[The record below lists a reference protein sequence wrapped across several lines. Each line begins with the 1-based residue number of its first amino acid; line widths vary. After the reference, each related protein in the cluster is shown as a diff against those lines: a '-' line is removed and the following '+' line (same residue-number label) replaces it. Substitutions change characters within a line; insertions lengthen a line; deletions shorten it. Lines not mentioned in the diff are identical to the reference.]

1 MSFLSKLIPIINI
14 YGLSFPLRYKQKS
27 KFTTKIGFILTI
39 LTLISIITVILIF
52 LIEIFTY
59 NVFSI
64 IQNSEQTYGKKIL
77 NLSKVPILI
86 GFINNSGH
94 PIKIDPSY
102 VNITLEKKEY
112 YPELNK
118 EEKMILR
125 KESKLIK
132 LENCDLNIHFNNNS
146 NIINMIK
153 YYEYNNY
160 LCPVPGQNLSIG
172 GRFGDSIFGY
182 DMLQINL
189 IKCENNSYINYCKSK
204 EEMEF
209 FFNNSY
215 MSIIYLS
222 DAVNHYD
229 VNNPI
234 KRNFRSEVFLI
245 VSNTM
250 KRYYYYFSP
259 GIYKSD
265 KGFLFKNEE
274 IFNFFEYQNTIIDFV
289 DNDEQNIYSGKT
301 LIEITFTCMDRFI
314 HYQRNYQKIQ
324 NCFGNIGGWIR
335 IILIVCQFFSD
346 FFSEKIFLLDI
357 VNTIFPPL
365 EHDKKIKRSLTNKFF
380 KDFKSHVENKSYNE
394 YNKSE
399 NNTNENNLIQL
410 INNNNNNNNTNNILN
425 NIFNNVSNINK
436 NIKNKNKINKF
447 DSISMKAQ
455 NYINTNNNLINY
467 KIKKDQSNYELNNGS
482 INLEE
487 KLKKFYFRCFD
498 YFLPFF
504 VLRKG
509 KRYKAITFYKKFI
522 YTDISI
528 DVLIPLVERITSYHF
543 GKEDFKKNEKKYFS
557 KMNESVIINTYLH
570 KENTLMKT

>member
-1 MSFLSKLIPIINI
+1 MSILSKLVPIINI

-27 KFTTKIGFILTI
+27 KFTTNIGFILTI
-39 LTLISIITVILIF
+39 LTLASIITVILIF
-52 LIEIFTY
+52 LIQIFTY
-59 NVFSI
+59 NDFSI
-64 IQNSEQTYGKKIL
+64 IQNSEQTYGKKL
-77 NLSKVPILI
+77 LDLTKVPILI
-86 GFINNSGH
+86 GFMNNLGH
-94 PIKIDPSY
+94 PIKIDPSFI
-102 VNITLEKKEY
+102 NITLEKNEY
-112 YPELNK
+112 YPELNQEK
-118 EEKMILR
+118 KMILR

-146 NIINMIK
+146 NVINMIK

-182 DMLQINL
+182 DMLKINL
-189 IKCENNSYINYCKSK
+189 IKCVNNSEINYCKSK

-222 DAVNHYD
+222 ETVNHYD
-229 VNNPI
+229 VKNPI
-234 KRNFRSEVFLI
+234 KRNFRSEVFFI
-245 VSNTM
+245 VSNAI

-274 IFNFFEYQNTIIDFV
+274 IYNFFEYENTIIEFV
-289 DNDEQNIYSGKT
+289 EQEENNYYSNKN
-301 LIEITFTCMDRFI
+301 LIEITFTCMDKFI

-324 NCFGNIGGWIR
+324 NSFGNIGGWIR

-346 FFSEKIFLLDI
+346 YFSEKIFLLDI

-365 EHDKKIKRSLTNKFF
+365 ENDKKIKRSLTHKFF
-380 KDFKSHVENKSYNE
+380 KDFKNHVENKNYSE
-394 YNKSE
+394 YNKSD
-399 NNTNENNLIQL
+399 NNDNENNLIHL
-410 INNNNNNNNTNNILN
+410 INNNNNTNNILH
-425 NIFNNVSNINK
+425 NIFNNISNINK
-436 NIKNKNKINKF
+436 NVKSKNKIKNLF
-447 DSISMKAQ
+447 DSNSIKTQ
-455 NYINTNNNLINY
+455 NYVNTNNNLMNY
-467 KIKKDQSNYELNNGS
+467 KLKKDQSNYELNNTS

-504 VLRKG
+504 ILRKG

-528 DVLIPLVERITSYHF
+528 DVLIPLVERITSYHY
-543 GKEDFKKNEKKYFS
+543 GKDDFKKNEKKFFS
-557 KMNESVIINTYLH
+557 KMNESVIINTLTN
-570 KENTLMKT
+570 KENIIMKT

>member
-27 KFTTKIGFILTI
+27 KFTTTIGFILTI
-39 LTLISIITVILIF
+39 LTLVSIMTVILIF
-52 LIEIFTY
+52 LIDIFTY
-59 NVFSI
+59 DNFSI

-77 NLSKVPILI
+77 DLTEVPILI
-86 GFINNSGH
+86 GVINNLGH
-94 PIKIDPSY
+94 PIKIDPSFI
-102 VNITLEKKEY
+102 NITVEKNEN
-112 YPELNK
+112 YPELN
-118 EEKMILR
+118 EENKMILR
-125 KESKLIK
+125 KESKIIK

-146 NIINMIK
+146 NIINMIQ

-189 IKCENNSYINYCKSK
+189 IKCENNSEIHYCKSK
-204 EEMEF
+204 EEMEL

-245 VSNTM
+245 VPNTI

-259 GIYKSD
+259 GLYKSD
-265 KGFLFKNEE
+265 KGFLFKNEKS
-274 IFNFFEYQNTIIDFV
+274 FNFFEYQNTIIDFV
-289 DNDEQNIYSGKT
+289 DKEEKNYYSNKT
-301 LIEITFTCMDRFI
+301 LMEITFTCMDRFI
-314 HYQRNYQKIQ
+314 HYQRNYQKIH

-335 IILIVCQFFSD
+335 IILIICQFFSD
-346 FFSEKIFLLDI
+346 YFSEKIFLLDI
-357 VNTIFPPL
+357 VNSIFPPL
-365 EHDKKIKRSLTNKFF
+365 ENDKTIKRSLTHKFF

-394 YNKSE
+394 YNKSD
-399 NNTNENNLIQL
+399 NNDNLIQL
-410 INNNNNNNNTNNILN
+410 MNNTNNNNTNNILH
-425 NIFNNVSNINK
+425 NIFNNINK
-436 NIKNKNKINKF
+436 NVKPKNKIKNLF
-447 DSISMKAQ
+447 DSNSIKTQ
-455 NYINTNNNLINY
+455 NYVNTNNNLMNY
-467 KIKKDQSNYELNNGS
+467 KIKKDQSNYELNNNS

-543 GKEDFKKNEKKYFS
+543 GKQDFKKNEKKFYS
-557 KMNESVIINTYLH
+557 KMNESVIINTLLN
-570 KENTLMKT
+570 KENTIMKT